1 MVYTNEKCLNQG
13 LEGQANLIM
22 PKKRE
27 NINQVAANVNLVYVS
42 DCNSGLVNSCAHA
55 VGVIVAALSNRRM

>member
-27 NINQVAANVNLVYVS
+27 NVNLVYVS

>member
-27 NINQVAANVNLVYVS
+27 NVNLVYVS
-42 DCNSGLVNSCAHA
+42 DCNSGLVNSRAHA